1 MKSTFLAS
9 AIVLLV
15 VIISSCGK
23 QTDYAAEAD
32 CSAVVTTT
40 NTYTANIKAIIDGSC
55 AYVGCHSA
63 KEKAGVINLSD
74 YATARASFVDGTS
87 LCSIYH
93 DCEKM
98 PKDGSKLPS
107 DIINEL
113 ACWVKNG
120 AKQ

>member
-1 MKSTFLAS
+1 MRNSFLTS
-9 AIVLLV
+9 IIVLMT
-15 VIISSCGK
+15 IAITSCTK

-32 CSAVVTTT
+32 CSAVEATT

-63 KEKAGVINLSD
+63 KEKAGGINLSD
-74 YATARASFVDGTS
+74 YASTRASFVDGTS

-93 DCEKM
+93 DCERM
-98 PKDGSKLPS
+98 PKGGSKLPS

-120 AKQ
+120 AKE